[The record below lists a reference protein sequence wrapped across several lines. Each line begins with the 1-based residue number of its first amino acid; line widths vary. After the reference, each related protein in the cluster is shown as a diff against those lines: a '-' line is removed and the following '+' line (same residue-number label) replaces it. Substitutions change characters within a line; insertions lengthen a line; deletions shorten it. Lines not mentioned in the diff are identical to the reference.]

1 MPLTPA
7 ETWATALLHGWCVTF
22 KFNFIY
28 KTSRRTTRLMCF
40 TSGAVYV
47 KFPAP
52 NTQTSIWNTTLK
64 VFAEVIFKPNISER
78 FLSQSSVVQFCL
90 DGSCLCL
97 ASVKLLLC
105 SASTLSLCF
114 EELHS
119 VFFSFHCF
127 ISGKLSDGPAGSHPA
142 IIPTKSPAPGSHLLP
157 STVYRRETQ
166 NTDIRDAGEDFK
178 IKTSSFFCFSS
189 LKCGRKK
196 CYWKPL
202 FKPQ

>member
-1 MPLTPA
+1 MPPTPA

-127 ISGKLSDGPAGSHPA
+127 ISGKLSDGLQGA
-142 IIPTKSPAPGSHLLP
+142 TQLLSRP
-157 STVYRRETQ
+157 RVQLLDHTYCHQ
-166 NTDIRDAGEDFK
+166 LFTDGK
-178 IKTSSFFCFSS
+178 HKTLT
-189 LKCGRKK
+189 LKTPERILK
-196 CYWKPL
+196 
-202 FKPQ
+202 